1 VEEWK
6 AMHNLPKT
14 HPELF
19 DYDNKTGLY
28 SWKHQPPTPTNASS
42 GFMVPYS

>member
-1 VEEWK
+1 
-6 AMHNLPKT
+6 MHNLPKT

-28 SWKHQPPTPTNASS
+28 SWKGTAQINSDILKRQANA
-42 GFMVPYS
+42 GFIIPYS